1 MSVIK
6 LLADRAS
13 QPITVISTEAN
24 ALANNAACI
33 SSAAIDN
40 DSNLDIYADF
50 ELKVTFGVAPTV
62 DNVVELYLVRTI
74 DAGTSFE
81 DAITAAT
88 YIGPKEGFVGAW
100 ALRAVTTAQILI
112 IPMIY
117 LPPLDFKVF
126 IGNKSAQAF
135 PATGSTVRMY
145 AYKKQV
151 V

>member
-6 LLADRAS
+6 LLADRAA

-24 ALANNAACI
+24 SLATNAACI
-33 SSAAIDN
+33 SAAAIDN
-40 DSNLDIYADF
+40 DSNLDLFADF
-50 ELKVTFGVAPTV
+50 ELKVTFAVAPVADTV
-62 DNVVELYLVRTI
+62 IELYLVRTI
-74 DAGTSFE
+74 DAGVSFE

-117 LPPLDFKVF
+117 LPALDFKVF
-126 IGNKSAQAF
+126 IGNKTAQSF
-135 PATGSTVRMY
+135 PASGSTVRMY